1 MFLVLHQWICK
12 AQYPL
17 DLKGILATTTSCR
30 VPGPRYWF
38 VLVHWYM
45 YVPSI
50 VSICQ
55 YISLSIED
63 LSHHVSDNLFKS
75 NDSEFM
81 IYKCVSFLTSDMYTM
96 YIHVLVWLGA
106 LYFSRI
112 ASRRSTNSC
121 SFQGCHSHMIDG
133 CEAGGSIYWGK
144 TMFFFWNQ
152 TEKTTHTHTPSHT
165 KNHQTS
171 RKYGC
176 LNGDSYTY
184 ALVWHEK
191 LVFKKWFLD

>member
-63 LSHHVSDNLFKS
+63 PSHHVSDNLFKS

-96 YIHVLVWLGA
+96 YIHVLVLKQSWQAAPCTFPGWCLAAPRTPAVFRGVT
-106 LYFSRI
+106 LTEMDHDRWMWSRGEHLLRENHVFFSETKRKK
-112 ASRRSTNSC
+112 
-121 SFQGCHSHMIDG
+121 QH
-133 CEAGGSIYWGK
+133 
-144 TMFFFWNQ
+144 
-152 TEKTTHTHTPSHT
+152 THTHHHTPKIIKHPGSM
-165 KNHQTS
+165 
-171 RKYGC
+171 G
-176 LNGDSYTY
+176 
-184 ALVWHEK
+184 V
-191 LVFKKWFLD
+191 